1 MLEEFFPAENKEF
14 TVGTRVVG
22 LHGQPNIS
30 AASRTKKL
38 HSWRAS
44 FELQQLLSHK
54 PASYSVAC
62 SRHVDLP
69 KECNSPSVILCHSYS
84 ISYFVVPKSAIL
96 AVVSLCWSRWTSMFS
111 GFRFRCVK
119 PLLCMN
125 ASPRATWVK
134 SLGTSR
140 SSRLTERRS
149 SSTHSMINHGS
160 SCPCPP
166 VRTSNTLTIFGWKIL
181 NSEQLLGFAD
191 YLYVKALQPS

>member
-1 MLEEFFPAENKEF
+1 MSTLAEFFPAENKEF

-69 KECNSPSVILCHSYS
+69 KECNSPSVILCHSS
-84 ISYFVVPKSAIL
+84 SRSYDYGRQRLLMPGASQRVIYLDENAPTVNRI
-96 AVVSLCWSRWTSMFS
+96 SLCVWSLPMTAWTFLAWIWEV
-111 GFRFRCVK
+111 CV
-119 PLLCMN
+119 LLL
-125 ASPRATWVK
+125 PTQGR
-134 SLGTSR
+134 
-140 SSRLTERRS
+140 
-149 SSTHSMINHGS
+149 
-160 SCPCPP
+160 
-166 VRTSNTLTIFGWKIL
+166 
-181 NSEQLLGFAD
+181 
-191 YLYVKALQPS
+191 